1 MIFTFLNSRDV
12 LLVLPLT
19 ILLAASAFFTLINK
33 NVTDQTENTINYKC
47 QLISSTDYRW
57 CIMTSLLL
65 FFFFL
70 LCALRPKHRKCNSR
84 PTRTFNGM
92 TNSERPA
99 HWVHQGTPNVTPKI
113 WGGVVR
119 GLTLVCVHQLQT
131 TTNYR
136 HDAGHSGP
144 THVLR
149 VHDLHTHADFDR
161 RLHAFSQLG
170 GARENI
176 CVRRWKNSLSSQKQK
191 DTLTLPLCRSQQV
204 ECWLPPALTSGILSS
219 LGCSDLRLFVHS

>member
-1 MIFTFLNSRDV
+1 MSTYQITDDV
-12 LLVLPLT
+12 QWPLCYCFF
-19 ILLAASAFFTLINK
+19 AACVEARAQK
-33 NVTDQTENTINYKC
+33 MQ
-47 QLISSTDYRW
+47 
-57 CIMTSLLL
+57 
-65 FFFFL
+65 
-70 LCALRPKHRKCNSR
+70 

-99 HWVHQGTPNVTPKI
+99 HWMHQGTPNVTPKI

-131 TTNYR
+131 TTNHR

-170 GARENI
+170 GAREHI
-176 CVRRWKNSLSSQKQK
+176 CLRKWISLSSPRQKES
-191 DTLTLPLCRSQQV
+191 LTLPLCRSQQV
-204 ECWLPPALTSGILSS
+204 ECWPPPALTSDILSS
-219 LGCSDLRLFVHS
+219 LGCSALRLFVHNFIFDLRFPLC